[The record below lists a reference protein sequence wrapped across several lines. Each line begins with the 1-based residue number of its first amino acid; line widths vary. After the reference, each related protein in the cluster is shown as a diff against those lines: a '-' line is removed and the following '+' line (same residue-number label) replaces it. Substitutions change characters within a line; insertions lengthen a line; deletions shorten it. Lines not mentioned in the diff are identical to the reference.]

1 MTCLALSGRPIQG
14 PPGDTPTSYITY
26 ETVINVM
33 IKIGIF
39 HKITGAKSLLSINPP
54 WHRRHR
60 MTRKPAPEIQAAGRA
75 VDARPPT
82 RQPRPMTLTNSF
94 IAELIRDANRLD
106 RLDGWQKRRMLER
119 AVTTIRDMRET
130 IGIPSGPGRDSLV
143 DIHTI
148 ALSIERGWR
157 SDEEIRNALLQAAA
171 MIRDL
176 HIVLDSKTEISLVK
190 QYPKG

>member
-1 MTCLALSGRPIQG
+1 
-14 PPGDTPTSYITY
+14 
-26 ETVINVM
+26 
-33 IKIGIF
+33 
-39 HKITGAKSLLSINPP
+39 
-54 WHRRHR
+54 
-60 MTRKPAPEIQAAGRA
+60 
-75 VDARPPT
+75 
-82 RQPRPMTLTNSF
+82 MTLTNSF

-106 RLDGWQKRRMLER
+106 RLDSWQKRRMLER

-130 IGIPSGPGRDSLV
+130 IGIPSGPGRDSLL
-143 DIHTI
+143 DIHTV

-190 QYPKG
+190 PAGWGAAPSSDGQMPDHTGNIQPAILGFY

>member
-1 MTCLALSGRPIQG
+1 
-14 PPGDTPTSYITY
+14 
-26 ETVINVM
+26 
-33 IKIGIF
+33 
-39 HKITGAKSLLSINPP
+39 
-54 WHRRHR
+54 
-60 MTRKPAPEIQAAGRA
+60 
-75 VDARPPT
+75 
-82 RQPRPMTLTNSF
+82 MTLTNSF

-106 RLDGWQKRRMLER
+106 RLDGWQKRRILER

-130 IGIPSGPGRDSLV
+130 IGIPSGPGRDSLL
-143 DIHTI
+143 DIHTV

-190 QYPKG
+190 PAG

>member
-1 MTCLALSGRPIQG
+1 
-14 PPGDTPTSYITY
+14 
-26 ETVINVM
+26 
-33 IKIGIF
+33 
-39 HKITGAKSLLSINPP
+39 
-54 WHRRHR
+54 
-60 MTRKPAPEIQAAGRA
+60 
-75 VDARPPT
+75 
-82 RQPRPMTLTNSF
+82 MTLTNSF
-94 IAELIRDANRLD
+94 IAELIRDANRPD
-106 RLDGWQKRRMLER
+106 RLDGWQKRGMLER

-157 SDEEIRNALLQAAA
+157 SDEEVRNALLQAAA

-190 QYPKG
+190 PAG

>member
-1 MTCLALSGRPIQG
+1 
-14 PPGDTPTSYITY
+14 
-26 ETVINVM
+26 
-33 IKIGIF
+33 
-39 HKITGAKSLLSINPP
+39 
-54 WHRRHR
+54 
-60 MTRKPAPEIQAAGRA
+60 
-75 VDARPPT
+75 
-82 RQPRPMTLTNSF
+82 MTLTNSF

-106 RLDGWQKRRMLER
+106 RLDGWQKRCMLER

-130 IGIPSGPGRDSLV
+130 IGIPSGPGRDSLL
-143 DIHTI
+143 DIHTV

-190 QYPKG
+190 PAG

>member
-1 MTCLALSGRPIQG
+1 
-14 PPGDTPTSYITY
+14 
-26 ETVINVM
+26 
-33 IKIGIF
+33 
-39 HKITGAKSLLSINPP
+39 
-54 WHRRHR
+54 
-60 MTRKPAPEIQAAGRA
+60 
-75 VDARPPT
+75 
-82 RQPRPMTLTNSF
+82 MTLTNSF

-130 IGIPSGPGRDSLV
+130 IGIPSGPGRDSLLN
-143 DIHTI
+143 IHTV

-190 QYPKG
+190 PAG